1 MIVGPCVIMIFMVG
15 LKMLITW
22 YDSNIR
28 EIMSKFR

>member
-15 LKMLITW
+15 SKMLITW
-22 YDSNIR
+22 YDSNIK